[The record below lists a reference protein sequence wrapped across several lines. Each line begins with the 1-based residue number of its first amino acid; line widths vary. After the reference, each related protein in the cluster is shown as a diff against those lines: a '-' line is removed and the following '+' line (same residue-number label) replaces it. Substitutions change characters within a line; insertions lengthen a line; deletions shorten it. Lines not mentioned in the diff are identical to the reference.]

1 MEQIV
6 LNRKNGIGVL
16 QILRPEALN
25 ALSRSIVDEMDRLID
40 TVSED
45 KAIRTLVIYSEKNF
59 AAGADIK
66 GMDQLR
72 RKRSAGLYVRAYLQ
86 QNCSIA
92 HPNDRGNVRLCAWRR
107 IGACFGVRYPHSC
120 GKCKTWIS
128 GDKSWNHAG
137 RGGTIRAPRLIGEAK
152 AKELI
157 FSGAIIDAQTALAI
171 GLVNQVVSGE
181 ALWESAEKLA
191 LKISQKSLVAL
202 AAAKRTIEAGMQM
215 PTIEAGIAMEGDQ
228 WAALFESEDQKEGMR
243 AFIEK
248 RKPVF
253 LDR

>member
-1 MEQIV
+1 M
-6 LNRKNGIGVL
+6 
-16 QILRPEALN
+16 P
-25 ALSRSIVDEMDRLID
+25 
-40 TVSED
+40 
-45 KAIRTLVIYSEKNF
+45 
-59 AAGADIK
+59 GA
-66 GMDQLR
+66 
-72 RKRSAGLYVRAYLQ
+72 
-86 QNCSIA
+86 
-92 HPNDRGNVRLCAWRR
+92 
-107 IGACFGVRYPHSC
+107 
-120 GKCKTWIS
+120 
-128 GDKSWNHAG
+128 
-137 RGGTIRAPRLIGEAK
+137 GGTIRAPRLIGEAK